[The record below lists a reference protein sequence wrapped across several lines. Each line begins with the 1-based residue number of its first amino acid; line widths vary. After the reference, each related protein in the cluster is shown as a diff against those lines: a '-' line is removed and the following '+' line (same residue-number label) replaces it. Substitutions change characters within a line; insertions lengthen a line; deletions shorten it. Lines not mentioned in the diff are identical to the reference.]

1 MAKKSGEVL
10 ARLNKEIEELNNK
23 IGKLEK
29 FIDSD
34 KFEKFVESPKER
46 KLMKSQLS
54 VMREYGTILEIRRT
68 L

>member
-10 ARLNKEIEELNNK
+10 ARLDKEIEELNDK

-34 KFEKFVESPKER
+34 KFEKFVETPKER
-46 KLMKSQLS
+46 ELMKNQLS
-54 VMREYGTILEIRRT
+54 IMREYGTILEIRRT